1 MNRTQR
7 LLATLIDGKYKQIVL
22 PAVWIAT
29 FIGIIAILQVFNQE
43 MATYLRA
50 TNLFTGIFTICYA
63 WLLYFFLHPLTEL
76 RPSLRLVIAIING
89 LGLAALAASLP
100 QGVNL
105 AAIVLAIVTTILS
118 AIFLGRWPTYI
129 YLLSAGVLTVL
140 VLPAAPQV
148 NVLWTAVLGTF
159 IACAFS
165 NEIIAILTQTI
176 FQRVERLEAINRVSR
191 TIATT
196 IEVDQ
201 VIPLVCASV
210 QEALLADTYFVGLL
224 NGDCL
229 RLELFY
235 DDGEFFPPLEI
246 PVDNNLVG
254 WVIKNRKS
262 LLLYDLPSELPE
274 MGISALEMG
283 QPRSSLSWLGTPIG
297 IGKHLLGIMAVAS
310 YQKYAFDKADL
321 ELLENI
327 ANQTALV
334 IDNAYQYAEVERQA
348 RLDSL
353 TQVFNRGQLMY
364 HLQENV
370 QYALTSHAPLSLIML
385 DVDYFKQYNDNYGH
399 IAGDQ
404 ALTRLVEVIRQY
416 IRSTDILCRWGGE
429 EFVILLPDTGGLQAT
444 QVAERIR
451 MTLRTLTISTIDE
464 ETIPVPTVSQGIAI
478 FSEVDSGEKLLDLAD
493 QRLYLAKGRGRDQI
507 EPDASHWNIVEAP
520 RTEAIT
526 R

>member
-1 MNRTQR
+1 MIRTDR
-7 LLATLIDGKYKQIVL
+7 LLATLIDGRYKQIVL
-22 PAVWIAT
+22 PATWIAT
-29 FIGIIAILQVFNQE
+29 ITGAIAILQVNNLE
-43 MATYLRA
+43 MDIPFRVS
-50 TNLFTGIFTICYA
+50 NLLVGIFTIGYA
-63 WLLYFFLHPLTEL
+63 WLLYFVIHPLAAQ
-76 RPSLRLVIAIING
+76 RPSLRWVIAILNG
-89 LGLAALAASLP
+89 LGLALLAVSLP
-100 QGVNL
+100 RGVNL
-105 AAIVLAIVTTILS
+105 ATIFLAIITTMIS
-118 AIFLGRWPTYI
+118 AIFLGKWLTYI
-129 YLLSAGVLTVL
+129 YLLSTGILTSIAYFTVP
-140 VLPAAPQV
+140 VVDTP
-148 NVLWTAVLGTF
+148 WYAVLGTLV
-159 IACAFS
+159 ACAFI

-229 RLELFY
+229 QLELFY
-235 DDGEFFPPLEI
+235 DDGEFFPPIEI
-246 PVDNNLVG
+246 PVDNTLVG

-262 LLLYDLPSELPE
+262 LLIHDLPNELPE
-274 MGISALEMG
+274 LGISALEMG
-283 QPRSSLSWLGTPIG
+283 KPKSSLSWLGTPIAV
-297 IGKHLLGIMAVAS
+297 GKHLLGIMAVAS
-310 YQKYAFDKADL
+310 YQRFAFDKADL

-327 ANQTALV
+327 AYQTALV

-353 TQVFNRGQLMY
+353 TQVYNRGQLMV
-364 HLQENV
+364 HLQENA
-370 QYALTSHAPLSLIML
+370 QYARTSQSPLSLIML

-404 ALTRLVEVIRQY
+404 ALTRVVEVIRQY
-416 IRSTDILCRWGGE
+416 IRSSDILSRWGGE
-429 EFVILLPDTGGLQAT
+429 EFVILLPDTGGPQAT

-464 ETIPVPTVSQGIAI
+464 ETIPVPTVSQGIAV

-507 EPDASHWNIVEAP
+507 EPDASHWARLEATQ
-520 RTEAIT
+520 RGATI